1 MPTGLLEFLFSSA
14 EDVDFLVLLYCVEF
28 GAFGL
33 LLENDFFAYVL
44 LDIYMHTLEIFVL

>member
-1 MPTGLLEFLFSSA
+1 MATGLLEFLFSSA

-33 LLENDFFAYVL
+33 LLENDLFANVL